1 MRFTSHKLVDNLW
14 ICSSFLL
21 AIFYSSMISAH
32 LLVDKEYRIDSVN
45 DLANANDVTIVCG
58 ENSHN
63 EIALKVS

>member
-1 MRFTSHKLVDNLW
+1 
-14 ICSSFLL
+14 
-21 AIFYSSMISAH
+21 MISAH